1 METVYLQE
9 NEFKKLSNIAVKQ
22 YCYENSFD
30 LADPFKGCQGHQGAR
45 IILGGPLVDKSNSV
59 FVEMY

>member
-9 NEFKKLSNIAVKQ
+9 NELKKLSNIAVKQ

-45 IILGGPLVDKSNSV
+45 IILGGPLVDKSN
-59 FVEMY
+59 